1 MGVIVNKTDQNSE
14 LDRRI
19 AADLREK
26 MEEAGK
32 REAEIDF
39 TDKEELKMTTE
50 KTHHFAWLWL
60 LLLLL
65 AAAAIIAIVFSSSPP
80 HPQMTTP
87 TPASVL

>member
-39 TDKEELKMTTE
+39 TDKEDRK
-50 KTHHFAWLWL
+50 
-60 LLLLL
+60 
-65 AAAAIIAIVFSSSPP
+65 
-80 HPQMTTP
+80 
-87 TPASVL
+87 SVV

>member
-26 MEEAGK
+26 MEETGK

-80 HPQMTTP
+80 LPQMTTP

>member
-1 MGVIVNKTDQNSE
+1 MGVIVNKTDQDTE

-26 MEEAGK
+26 MEEAAK
-32 REAEIDF
+32 REDEIDF

-50 KTHHFAWLWL
+50 KTHHFAWLYL

-65 AAAAIIAIVFSSSPP
+65 AAIAVIAIAFSSSPP
-80 HPQMTTP
+80 LPQMTTP